1 MKALAVFPTL
11 AMLLVVVA
19 TALPASADT
28 VYDNG
33 PINGTSDGWTINF
46 GFAVSDTFTVSG
58 GTSTINGLSFGTFG
72 FPGDVLDSVE
82 ISITSSEFGGTTY
95 FNQVVSTT
103 QTNCYG
109 NQYGYL
115 ICTQNASFNGPTL
128 GNGTYWINLQNAMVN
143 TGDPVYWDENS
154 GVGCQSPGC
163 PSQASNNSVGTI
175 PSESFTVLGTTSG
188 GGGSVPEPGSLLLLM
203 SGVIGTLGILRR
215 KLQ

>member
-203 SGVIGTLGILRR
+203 SGVIGTL
-215 KLQ
+215 